1 MELTTTATD
10 WAAMRFDARKG
21 AIGERWYS
29 FQRRTLADA
38 WDIGRGL
45 RSVKDEMQHGEFR
58 PYLAEIAMNRETAR
72 RFMALA
78 ETYEM
83 TQLVSFASVDDAL
96 KALPPARPKEE
107 PKAAPAPEPAEPA
120 DPPAE
125 AVTGDVIDGVDP
137 AAEAA
142 MNEAAAEAEIDP
154 VQIRED
160 RLERLAIRTDDIDGD
175 VVEGWAHKQDAADVR
190 HRDDVS
196 AVNEA
201 RKTAASDRREL
212 RDVRDALLVVPR
224 GDGDAGIDDVLAK
237 FFGVARK

>member
-21 AIGERWYS
+21 NLGDRWYS

-45 RSVKDEMQHGEFR
+45 RCIKDEMQHGEFR
-58 PYLAEIAMNRETAR
+58 PFLADIAMNRETAR

-96 KALPPARPKEE
+96 KSLPPARPE
-107 PKAAPAPEPAEPA
+107 PQAAPEPQPEPA
-120 DPPAE
+120 AEQPPE
-125 AVTGDVIDGVDP
+125 P
-137 AAEAA
+137 SEPEAEAA
-142 MNEAAAEAEIDP
+142 MNEAAAEAEAATAEADRDARDERLS
-154 VQIRED
+154 V
-160 RLERLAIRTDDIDGD
+160 RLENADGEAVDALAGQLDR
-175 VVEGWAHKQDAADVR
+175 ADAR

-196 AVNEA
+196 DVNEA
-201 RKTAASDRREL
+201 RKTAAAERRKN
-212 RDVRDALLVVPR
+212 RDVCDALLAVPR
-224 GDGDAGIDDVLAK
+224 GKGDAGIDDVLMR
-237 FFGVARK
+237 FFLVQRK